1 MKKSLLTLAL
11 FALVGNMAVAQNP
24 LIKDHFNADPSALV
38 VGDRVYVFPS
48 HDIPAPW
55 DYARKD
61 WFCMA
66 DYHVYSSDNLIDW
79 VDHGMILDQKEVPW
93 GNPTAYSMWAPCC
106 IEKDGKYYFYFPNA
120 SKTGGFTVGVAI
132 ADHPEG
138 PYEVVPEPIE
148 GIGGIDP
155 CVLKASDG
163 NHNIFWG
170 AGRCAKLADNMIELA
185 EDNPVET
192 MKWGNREMKNIGV
205 NCLSGL
211 PSRQAE
217 GPFAFERNGYYY
229 LTYPYVRE
237 DTEVL
242 GYAMSKNPMGPY
254 EYKGLIMEEHENGCW
269 TNHHS
274 IIEFKG
280 QWYLFYH
287 HNDYSPDF
295 DKNRSMRVDSLFFNE
310 DGTIALVKPTERGV
324 GITNSKSEI
333 HIDRYSELSASGDSI
348 AYLDLGNYFKG
359 WKTVFYE
366 KGAWAQYN
374 TVQFDKAPKSVKV
387 QIVPP
392 SAGTLEI
399 LQDDKVIA
407 TVNVP
412 KDRQVITATAKVTGA
427 SKGLH
432 HIKVRMASEG
442 KVQVDWLTFE

>member
-1 MKKSLLTLAL
+1 
-11 FALVGNMAVAQNP
+11 
-24 LIKDHFNADPSALV
+24 
-38 VGDRVYVFPS
+38 
-48 HDIPAPW
+48 
-55 DYARKD
+55 
-61 WFCMA
+61 
-66 DYHVYSSDNLIDW
+66 
-79 VDHGMILDQKEVPW
+79 
-93 GNPTAYSMWAPCC
+93 
-106 IEKDGKYYFYFPNA
+106 
-120 SKTGGFTVGVAI
+120 
-132 ADHPEG
+132 
-138 PYEVVPEPIE
+138 
-148 GIGGIDP
+148 
-155 CVLKASDG
+155 
-163 NHNIFWG
+163 
-170 AGRCAKLADNMIELA
+170 
-185 EDNPVET
+185 
-192 MKWGNREMKNIGV
+192 
-205 NCLSGL
+205 
-211 PSRQAE
+211 
-217 GPFAFERNGYYY
+217 
-229 LTYPYVRE
+229 
-237 DTEVL
+237 
-242 GYAMSKNPMGPY
+242 
-254 EYKGLIMEEHENGCW
+254 
-269 TNHHS
+269 
-274 IIEFKG
+274 
-280 QWYLFYH
+280 
-287 HNDYSPDF
+287 
-295 DKNRSMRVDSLFFNE
+295 MRVDSLFFNE

>member
-79 VDHGMILDQKEVPW
+79 VDHGMILDQKDVPW

-138 PYEVVPEPIE
+138 PYEVMPEPIE

-163 NHNIFWG
+163 NHYIFWG

>member
-106 IEKDGKYYFYFPNA
+106 IEKDGKYYFYFPNS
-120 SKTGGFTVGVAI
+120 SKNGGFAVGVAI

-148 GIGGIDP
+148 GINGIDP

-163 NHNIFWG
+163 NHYIFWG

-280 QWYLFYH
+280 QWYIFYH

-295 DKNRSMRVDSLFFNE
+295 DKNRSMRADSLFFNE

>member
-24 LIKDHFNADPSALV
+24 LIKDHFNADPSAIV

-106 IEKDGKYYFYFPNA
+106 IEKDGKYYFYFPNS
-120 SKTGGFTVGVAI
+120 SKSGGFAVGVAI

-148 GIGGIDP
+148 GINGIDP

-163 NHNIFWG
+163 NHYIFWG

-280 QWYLFYH
+280 QWYIFYH

-295 DKNRSMRVDSLFFNE
+295 DKNRSMRADSLFFNE

-412 KDRQVITATAKVTGA
+412 SDRQIVTATAKVSGA

-432 HIKVRMASEG
+432 HVKVRMASEG

>member
-138 PYEVVPEPIE
+138 PYEVMPEPIE

-163 NHNIFWG
+163 NHYIFWG

>member
-24 LIKDHFNADPSALV
+24 LIKDHFNADPSAIV

-93 GNPTAYSMWAPCC
+93 GNPTGYSMWAPCC
-106 IEKDGKYYFYFPNA
+106 IEKDGKYYFYFPNS
-120 SKTGGFTVGVAI
+120 SKNGGFAVGVAI

-148 GIGGIDP
+148 GINGIDP

-163 NHNIFWG
+163 NHYIFWG

-280 QWYLFYH
+280 QWYIFYH

-295 DKNRSMRVDSLFFNE
+295 DKNRSMRADSLFFNE

>member
-163 NHNIFWG
+163 NHYIFWG

-374 TVQFDKAPKSVKV
+374 TVQFDTAPKSVKV

>member
-148 GIGGIDP
+148 GINGIDP

-163 NHNIFWG
+163 NHYIFWG

-280 QWYLFYH
+280 QWYIFYH

-295 DKNRSMRVDSLFFNE
+295 DKNRSMRADSLFFNE

>member
-55 DYARKD
+55 DYPRKD

-66 DYHVYSSDNLIDW
+66 DYHVYSSDNLVDW
-79 VDHGMILDQKEVPW
+79 VDHGMILDQKDVPW
-93 GNPTAYSMWAPCC
+93 GNPIGYSMWAPCC

-138 PYEVVPEPIE
+138 PYEVVPEPIK
-148 GIGGIDP
+148 GINGIDP

-163 NHNIFWG
+163 NHYIFWG

-192 MKWGNREMKNIGV
+192 VKWGNREMTNIGV
-205 NCLSGL
+205 SCLSGL

-254 EYKGLIMEEHENGCW
+254 EYKGLIMEEHENDCW

>member
-106 IEKDGKYYFYFPNA
+106 IEKDGKYYFYFPNS
-120 SKTGGFTVGVAI
+120 SKNGGFAVGVAI

-148 GIGGIDP
+148 GINGIDP

-163 NHNIFWG
+163 NHYIFWG

>member
-1 MKKSLLTLAL
+1 MKESLLTLAL

-148 GIGGIDP
+148 GINGIDP

-163 NHNIFWG
+163 NHYIFWG

-217 GPFAFERNGYYY
+217 GPFAFEHNGYYY

-280 QWYLFYH
+280 QWYIFYH

-295 DKNRSMRVDSLFFNE
+295 DKNRSMRADSLFFNE

-348 AYLDLGNYFKG
+348 GYLDIGNYFKG

-412 KDRQVITATAKVTGA
+412 SDRQIVTATAKVSGA

-432 HIKVRMASEG
+432 HVKVRMASEG
-442 KVQVDWLTFE
+442 KVQVDWITFE